1 MTEIVASPAKPA
13 VVILSEAAALLGRR
27 IAEDIGGELH
37 GAASRVAEADVR
49 FVSAKD
55 HVQTLFA
62 AGRPIL
68 AVMASGALIR
78 LLAPL
83 LSDKH
88 AEPPVLAIA
97 EDGSSVVP
105 LLGGHHGANDLARQI
120 ASALGAHAA
129 ITTAGDLK
137 FGVALDQPP
146 EGYVLANPANAKAV
160 MAELV
165 AGAGVRLDLPS
176 PRLWGEGARRAGEG
190 QQQPGAQNLPIN
202 PTLAPQA
209 GRGGFA
215 AWLTQSRLPFEQEAH
230 VTLSVTD
237 QKKTAGELE
246 LVYHPKTLVLGMG
259 CERHAKSEEA
269 IALAEEAL
277 AKGGFAKESLAAVC
291 SIDLKADETAIHAVA
306 AHFGVAARFFSAAT
320 LEAEAPRL
328 KNPSE
333 VVFAEVGCHGVAE
346 GAALAAV
353 GAAGALVVEK
363 IKSKGATAAIAK
375 ATDIID
381 PKTTGRARGTLFVVG
396 IGPGSEGWR
405 SPEVSRMVAASTD
418 LVGYS
423 LYLDLLGPLADGKTR
438 HDFDLGKEEARV
450 VHAMELAGEG
460 RTVALVCSGD
470 AGIYAMATL
479 VFELFDKGGI
489 TDGASRIE
497 VQVSP
502 GISALQAAAARI
514 GAPLGHDFCTISLSD
529 LLTPWEHIQRRV
541 KAAGE
546 GDFVI
551 AFYNPVSMKRRT
563 QLAYARDELLK
574 YRPAS
579 TPVILATNLGR
590 EGETVRTVPLG
601 QLNVDDVDML
611 TVVVVGSSESR
622 TVTTGDGKTWV
633 YTPRGYS
640 GKADSGMKGSE
651 T

>member
-1 MTEIVASPAKPA
+1 MFPRPA
-13 VVILSEAAALLGRR
+13 VLVLSDSAADLGRR
-27 IAEDIGGELH
+27 IAVLVDGELH
-37 GAASRVAEADVR
+37 GARARVADADR
-49 FVSAKD
+49 HFDAAKA
-55 HVQTLFA
+55 HVQALFA
-62 AGRPIL
+62 EGRPIV

-83 LSDKH
+83 LSNKQS
-88 AEPPVLAIA
+88 EPPVLVVSD
-97 EDGSSVVP
+97 DGASVVP
-105 LLGGHHGANDLARQI
+105 LLGGHHGANDLARFI
-120 ASALGAHAA
+120 ATGISAHAV

-146 EGYVLANPANAKAV
+146 AGYRLANPENAKVV

-165 AGAGVRLDLPS
+165 AGSSARLAGS
-176 PRLWGEGARRAGEG
+176 AS
-190 QQQPGAQNLPIN
+190 
-202 PTLAPQA
+202 
-209 GRGGFA
+209 
-215 AWLTQSRLPFEQEAH
+215 WLIQSRIPFDNEAS
-230 VTLSVTD
+230 VTLTVTD
-237 QKKTAGELE
+237 KTKAADALE
-246 LVYHPKTLVLGMG
+246 LIYHPGTLVLGMG
-259 CERHAKSEEA
+259 SERHASSEEA
-269 IALAEEAL
+269 IALAEQAL
-277 AKGGFAKESLAAVC
+277 AKGGFSPASLAAVC
-291 SIDLKADETAIHAVA
+291 SIDVKADEAAIHAVA
-306 AHFGVAARFFSAAT
+306 RHFNVPARFFTAAV
-320 LEAEAPRL
+320 LEAETPRL
-328 KNPSE
+328 ANPSD

-353 GAAGALVVEK
+353 GATGELVGEK
-363 IKSKGATAAIAK
+363 IKSKGATAAIAR
-375 ATDIID
+375 ASDVID
-381 PKTTGRARGTLFVVG
+381 PSKIGRARGRLFVVG
-396 IGPGSEGWR
+396 IGPGSDGWR
-405 SPEVSRMVAASTD
+405 SPEVSSMVTASTD
-418 LVGYS
+418 LIGYS
-423 LYLDLLGPLADGKTR
+423 LYLDLLGPLAEGKIR

-460 RTVALVCSGD
+460 RDVSLVCSGD

-489 TDGASRIE
+489 TDAASRIE

-563 QLAYARDELLK
+563 QLAYARDQLLK
-574 YRPAS
+574 YRPFD

-590 EGETVRTVPLG
+590 PGELVRTVPLG
-601 QLNVDDVDML
+601 ALNVDDVDML

-640 GKADSGMKGSE
+640 GKAESGMKKE
-651 T
+651 EQA